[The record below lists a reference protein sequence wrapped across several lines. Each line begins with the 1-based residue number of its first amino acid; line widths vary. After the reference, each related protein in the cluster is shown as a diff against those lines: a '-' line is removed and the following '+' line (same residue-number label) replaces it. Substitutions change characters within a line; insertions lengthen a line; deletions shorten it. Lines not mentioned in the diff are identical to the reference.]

1 MTLLHNFKFSLYQT
15 LSYEKQKGQV
25 PTLHLYCTSYVCQL
39 IIVYCIFCLPD
50 IIRKNITQ
58 FFQVGDVK
66 QGNLLIYQSVEV

>member
-1 MTLLHNFKFSLYQT
+1 MILLNNFKFSLYQY

-25 PTLHLYCTSYVCQL
+25 PTLHVYCTSYVCYL
-39 IIVYCIFCLPD
+39 IIVYCCLPD

-58 FFQVGDVK
+58 FFQVGDVE